1 MASLNKVMLVGRLG
15 RDPEMRY
22 TKSGS
27 AVASFSIATD
37 ERWKDKQGNRQEHTE
52 WHNIVAWTKLAD
64 FAQNYLKKGMLIF
77 VEGQLRTRDW
87 TDNANVK
94 HYRTEIRADN
104 IQFMEPKGDGP
115 RAGGGGA
122 ARPQS
127 PSQSQDRGPSGPPM
141 DEGPEPPGGGE
152 YLEDDIPF

>member
-1 MASLNKVMLVGRLG
+1 MASLNKVLLVGRLG
-15 RDPEMRY
+15 RDPEIRY

-27 AVASFSIATD
+27 AVASFSLATD

-52 WHNIVAWTKLAD
+52 WHSIVAWTKLAD
-64 FAQNYLKKGMLIF
+64 FTQNYLKKGMLIY

-87 TDNANVK
+87 TDTANVK

-115 RAGGGGA
+115 RGGGGGGA
-122 ARPQS
+122 KPT
-127 PSQSQDRGPSGPPM
+127 QDRGPSGPP
-141 DEGPEPPGGGE
+141 DEGPEPPGGGGGE